1 MPLADLIEQL
11 QQGGSLPPTA
21 AGRVASPAGAGS
33 AASSSGVRRGF
44 AERPQAPPAPSSPA
58 SALPART
65 VVRPKSSAP
74 STPPDTF
81 TGGDPVELDDEPRD
95 EAPALQARRPAA
107 ASAAQA
113 PAPQIQR
120 AAPPAAAMPAPAAAP
135 APAVAQAAPSVGL
148 KDAFIEE
155 VRRAKDAFYKMTVAQ
170 AHRVDIEGDR
180 IVFSFASARRVGKE
194 QVEKNRS
201 WLEPIAARVAGRR
214 MVVAANIVEPEAAA
228 PAASPADGDAPAKPA
243 AAASGPPEDLKA
255 EAAADPGMQTL
266 LELMPL
272 EIKDVERM

>member
-11 QQGGSLPPTA
+11 QQGGSLPPA
-21 AGRVASPAGAGS
+21 PGGRAASPAGLPG
-33 AASSSGVRRGF
+33 AASAPGVRRSF
-44 AERPQAPPAPSSPA
+44 TERPPAPT
-58 SALPART
+58 SAARA

-81 TGGDPVELDDEPRD
+81 TGGDPVELVELDEPTD
-95 EAPALQARRPAA
+95 ETPAVRARRPAA
-107 ASAAQA
+107 PSVAPR
-113 PAPQIQR
+113 PAPQIQ
-120 AAPPAAAMPAPAAAP
+120 PAA
-135 APAVAQAAPSVGL
+135 AQAAPGASSPASPAATSVGL

-170 AHRVDIEGDR
+170 AHRVDVDGDR
-180 IVFSFASARRVGKE
+180 IVFWFAPARRMCKE

-201 WLEPIAARVAGRR
+201 WLEPLAARVAGRR
-214 MVVAANIVEPEAAA
+214 MVVTANIAE
-228 PAASPADGDAPAKPA
+228 
-243 AAASGPPEDLKA
+243 A

-272 EIKDVERM
+272 EIKDVERL